1 MKNPKSLLLSLIA
14 VTIACV
20 LALVGFS
27 FACYTSKTSADK
39 ALNLQANGVL
49 IIYFEENIDVSD
61 AKLKPAVASPN
72 AIRNNVTDFN
82 VLDESDPN
90 IDTPA
95 TIVEYD
101 AILKYIN
108 AEEGTTSTPSD
119 VKIKCVAKMTFA
131 DGTEQ
136 ELSLADDLIVLLSV
150 EIRYAYENTVTPI
163 PGVSFDESFRIAG
176 DGNIHIGLQ
185 VYLAQPD
192 ELCNPYIKEAQKIVL
207 ELTVTAEPVEET
219 A

>member
-1 MKNPKSLLLSLIA
+1 MKNSKSLLLSLIA

-27 FACYTSKTSADK
+27 FAWYTSKTSADK
-39 ALNLQANGVL
+39 TLNMQANGVL
-49 IIYFEENIDVSD
+49 IIEENIDVSD
-61 AKLKPAVASPN
+61 TKLKPAVASPN
-72 AIRNNVTDFN
+72 AIRNNVTVFN

-119 VKIKCVAKMTFA
+119 VKIKCVAKMTFE

-136 ELSLADDLIVLLSV
+136 TLSLTDDLIVLLSV
-150 EIRYAYENTVTPI
+150 GVQYASENTVTPV
-163 PGVSFDESFRIAG
+163 PDVSFDENFRIAG

-185 VYLAQPD
+185 VYFAQPD

-207 ELTVTAEPVEET
+207 ELTVTAEPVEG
-219 A
+219 